1 MTEHS
6 AGSTVGVTALTV
18 RGESPAA
25 FDRRCIPPGAA
36 LGIVHDG
43 SNTPGILPPHAWR
56 GARLGGL
63 GARRDFHHGLL
74 TLVSVAA
81 LATLAG
87 AQSVGV
93 PDPDVAVA
101 RPVDIQCAPRA
112 AWAMPD
118 APSRIVGSQEGEV
131 QRMFGPGDAVV
142 VSAGAG
148 AQFTVGDEYYVR
160 RQHRPRVESIVP
172 LGDMPAVLH
181 TAGWVRIIAVDG
193 TMAVDETT
201 TVDGTMALNGTMA
214 VAVVSYA
221 CDGLLRGDYLEPY
234 SVPVAPVGRSRG
246 EVDYTDA
253 ARILFTEEGGYTA
266 GIHRFAVIDR
276 GRNANITPGQR
287 FTLFREI
294 LGQQGPVNN
303 LGEAF
308 AVDVGERTATVR
320 IFGTRDAV
328 YAGDRLAV
336 HR

>member
-6 AGSTVGVTALTV
+6 AGSTVRVMA
-18 RGESPAA
+18 
-25 FDRRCIPPGAA
+25 
-36 LGIVHDG
+36 
-43 SNTPGILPPHAWR
+43 
-56 GARLGGL
+56 
-63 GARRDFHHGLL
+63 L
-74 TLVSVAA
+74 TLVGAAA

-101 RPVDIQCAPRA
+101 RPADIQCAPRA
-112 AWAMPD
+112 AWVMPD
-118 APSRIVGSQEGEV
+118 APSSIVGSQDGDV

-160 RQHRPRVESIVP
+160 RQHRPRVESVVP

-181 TAGWVRIIAVDG
+181 TAGWVRITAVD
-193 TMAVDETT
+193 
-201 TVDGTMALNGTMA
+201 GTMA

-221 CDGLLRGDYLEPY
+221 CDGLLRGDNLEPY
-234 SVPVAPVGRSRG
+234 SVPVAPVGGSPG

-253 ARILFTEEGGYTA
+253 ARILFAEEGGYTA

-276 GRNANITPGQR
+276 GRNANITSGQR
-287 FTLFREI
+287 FTLFREV

-320 IFGTRDAV
+320 IFWTRDAV
-328 YAGDRLAV
+328 YAGSRPTGDRQPLLASV
-336 HR
+336 CGFRCSGAGPAAALGLRT